1 MSEETSNTSEPGHGD
16 AHGDRELP
24 FNPIVIFF
32 ILVGLTAIS
41 WGADKL
47 QGSLSVLTISVL
59 VMFVSVSKASLVI
72 AFFMHFK
79 YEGWIVKALVAPTPF
94 LVAVVVFAIMP
105 DVAKNSRMDHRI
117 TDQADP
123 VTGEIVT
130 LGSRDHSKDEEGG
143 GGH

>member
-1 MSEETSNTSEPGHGD
+1 MSEETSNTSEQGHGD
-16 AHGDRELP
+16 AHGNRELP

-47 QGSLSVLTISVL
+47 QGSFSVLTISVL
-59 VMFVSVSKASLVI
+59 VMLVSVCKASLVI

-79 YEGWIVKALVAPTPF
+79 YEGSWKYLLTIPALV
-94 LVAVVVFAIMP
+94 LGVWCIVALIP
-105 DVAKNSRMDHRI
+105 DVGLRQQRADTWKYPDAKVAPAKAGA
-117 TDQADP
+117 TP
-123 VTGEIVT
+123 ETPP
-130 LGSRDHSKDEEGG
+130 G